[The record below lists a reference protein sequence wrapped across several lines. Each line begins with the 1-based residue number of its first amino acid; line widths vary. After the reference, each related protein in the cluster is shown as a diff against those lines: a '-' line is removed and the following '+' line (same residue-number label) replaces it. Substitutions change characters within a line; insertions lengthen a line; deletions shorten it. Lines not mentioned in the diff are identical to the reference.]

1 MRIDAHVHFWRYR
14 PEEYAWIDG
23 RMPAL
28 QRDFLPD
35 DLEPLALR
43 AGFDGVIAVQACQ
56 TWAET
61 AWLLELAARH
71 PLIRGVVGWVDLR
84 AEDVHDV
91 LGRAAADRRLV
102 GVRHIAQDEP
112 DDRFLVGPEFLRGI
126 EALAAFDLA
135 YDILVYPRHLPVAL
149 ELVRRFPAQRFV
161 LDHLAKPDIRAGALA
176 GWSRDLRALSACPN
190 VMAKL
195 SGLVT
200 EADWSAWRAEQIR
213 PCLDVAFECFGP
225 DRLLVGS
232 DWPVCTLAGDYGRV
246 MGVVAEYLAEH
257 PAATREAVLGGNAVR
272 FWRLDEVGESRQEEH
287 ER

>member
-14 PEEYAWIDG
+14 PEEYEWIDA
-23 RMPAL
+23 RMGAL

-35 DLEPLALR
+35 ELDPLASR
-43 AGFDGVIAVQACQ
+43 AGFDGVVAVQARHAW
-56 TWAET
+56 TET

-84 AEDVHDV
+84 ATDVRAA
-91 LGRAAADRRLV
+91 LARAAAHEGLV

-161 LDHLAKPDIRAGALA
+161 LDHLAKPDLRTGALA
-176 GWSRDLRALSACPN
+176 EWARDLRALAACPN

-225 DRLLVGS
+225 GRLLIGS

-246 MGVVAEYLAEH
+246 MGLVTESLAHFSASE
-257 PAATREAVLGGNAVR
+257 REAVLGGNAVR

>member
-14 PEEYAWIDG
+14 PEEYTWIDG
-23 RMPAL
+23 RMRAL
-28 QRDFLPD
+28 QRDFLPE
-35 DLEPLALR
+35 DLEPLASR
-43 AGFDGVIAVQACQ
+43 AGFDGVIAVQARQ
-56 TWAET
+56 TGTET
-61 AWLLELAARH
+61 AWLLDLAARH
-71 PLIRGVVGWVDLR
+71 PLVRGVVGWVDLR
-84 AEDVHDV
+84 AADVHDALARV
-91 LGRAAADRRLV
+91 AADRRLV

-176 GWSRDLRALSACPN
+176 EWSRDLRALAACPN

-213 PCLDVAFECFGP
+213 PCLEVAFECFGP
-225 DRLLVGS
+225 DRLLIGS

-246 MGVVAEYLAEH
+246 MGVVTEFLAEH
-257 PAATREAVLGGNAVR
+257 PADERAAVLGGNAVR
-272 FWRLDEVGESRQEEH
+272 FWMLDEVVESRQEEH